1 MLFASAML
9 LRCSSRITTQY
20 SPTLSLDLIVFDF
33 YFRLN
38 DQLRSTVAA
47 VVHEELLKDV
57 QAQHY
62 TQRMQKA
69 TLAKSTQPLAKKI
82 EEKVEEKLAE
92 LKKELEELRAVKL
105 ASPPKPVEPVVEEED
120 EDGEMEGGEFEEHA
134 GNPDSWCVQSLFTFR
149 TSSDALLS
157 VL

>member
-1 MLFASAML
+1 MVLLFSF
-9 LRCSSRITTQY
+9 RCANPWLITG
-20 SPTLSLDLIVFDF
+20 DIC
-33 YFRLN
+33 RLN

-47 VVHEELLKDV
+47 VVHEELLKDA

-69 TLAKSTQPLAKKI
+69 TLAKSTQPLSKKI

-105 ASPPKPVEPVVEEED
+105 ASPPKPMVPVVEEEEEENSD
-120 EDGEMEGGEFEEHA
+120 MEGGEFEEHA
-134 GNPDSWCVQSLFTFR
+134 GNPDSW
-149 TSSDALLS
+149 
-157 VL
+157 